1 MPQFTKE
8 DVGKLFRTN
17 VSESFFNVKILDE
30 TYIEHTQGFYNV
42 PSDAVFLYLGLRQ
55 FKLSSGDRRF
65 HVFLLGELTVA
76 CHEHL
81 FAASSV
87 PIVFEE
93 LTENGDPN
101 GSVRN
106 EGEKNPVLPLYVPVR
121 AQEPPPK
128 VEPKHPV
135 VVRLFKFLHDRLVRG
150 ILG

>member
-8 DVGKLFRTN
+8 DVGKLFTAN
-17 VSESFFNVKILDE
+17 TADSFFNVKIIDDV
-30 TYIEHTQGFYNV
+30 YIEHAHGFVNITAGT
-42 PSDAVFLYLGLRQ
+42 PLFYLGLRQ
-55 FKLSSGDRRF
+55 FKLSTGDRRF
-65 HVFLLGELTVA
+65 HVFLFGENTVA